1 MRVLY
6 ITTAFARDEKDIITP
21 WLTKTILFL
30 REKGIEVEV
39 FTSSYKGLGNQK
51 VFGIPVWRFRY
62 FFSRWEDL
70 THEEAV
76 IERLK
81 RGIRYKLLL
90 PFYIIFGSIGIYR
103 LLRVR
108 KYDIIHIHWPFPH
121 IIFGAVGK
129 YFFKIPIISS
139 FHGVELMWVK
149 RKMPYFIPFL
159 RWILNISD
167 RITVNSTYTKREID
181 TIYRRDIVIIPFGAH
196 SEYKG
201 EKIKKIKNKLPIIL
215 FVGRL
220 VERKGV
226 AYLIKAVR
234 EVLQTQNVQL
244 FIVGGGPE
252 RENLKEITNKLDI
265 QNSVKFT
272 GVIPDDEL
280 DRLYKRADIFVLPA
294 CFDSRGDTE
303 GLGVVLI
310 EAMSY
315 GVSVIGSNV
324 GGIPDIIKDRETGIL
339 VPEKDPERLS
349 DAIMY
354 LLRNKK
360 FAEKLG
366 KQGKKFIEENF
377 GWEKI
382 VKHLITLYRNIWK

>member
-6 ITTAFARDEKDIITP
+6 VTTAFARNEEDVITP
-21 WLTKTILFL
+21 WLTKTILLL
-30 REKGIEVEV
+30 RKRGINVEV
-39 FTSSYKGLGNQK
+39 FTSSYKGLGNQR

-70 THEEAV
+70 THDEAV

-90 PFYIIFGSIGIYR
+90 PLYIILGSAGIYR
-103 LLRVR
+103 LIRVK

-121 IIFGAVGK
+121 IIFGAVAK
-129 YFFKIPIISS
+129 FLFKRKIISS
-139 FHGVELMWVK
+139 FYGVEIKWV
-149 RKMPYFIPFL
+149 RNKMPYFLPLL
-159 RWILNISD
+159 RWAVNISD
-167 RITVNSTYTKREID
+167 IITALSRYTSSEIKKVLD
-181 TIYRRDIVIIPFGAH
+181 RDVKIIPFSTH
-196 SEYKG
+196 FEVKCNINKKPN
-201 EKIKKIKNKLPIIL
+201 KIPIIL

-226 AYLIKAVR
+226 IYLIEAFKKI
-234 EVLQTQNVQL
+234 LQKYKGQL

-252 RENLKEITNKLDI
+252 RGKLEERVNKLGI
-265 QNSVKFT
+265 NGSVKFL
-272 GVIPDDEL
+272 GVISDDEL
-280 DRLYKRADIFVLPA
+280 DRLYKKADIFVLPA

-315 GVSVIGSNV
+315 GIPVIGSNV
-324 GGIPDIIKDRETGIL
+324 GGIPDIVKHKETGML
-339 VPEKDPERLS
+339 VPEKDSVKLS
-349 DAIMY
+349 EAIIY

-360 FAEKLG
+360 FAKKLG
-366 KQGKKFIEENF
+366 GEGRKFIETNFSWEN
-377 GWEKI
+377 I
-382 VKHLITLYRNIWK
+382 INHLITLYKNMK

>member
-1 MRVLY
+1 MKVLY
-6 ITTAFARDEKDIITP
+6 VATAFARDEKDVITP

-30 REKGIEVEV
+30 REQGVDVEV

-81 RGIRYKLLL
+81 KGIRYKFLL
-90 PFYIIFGSIGIYR
+90 PLYIIFGSIGIYR

-108 KYDIIHIHWPFPH
+108 EYDIIHIHWPFPH

-129 YFFKIPIISS
+129 FLFRKKIISS
-139 FHGVELMWVK
+139 FYGVEIKWV
-149 RKMPYFIPFL
+149 RNKMPYFLPL
-159 RWILNISD
+159 LKWALSISD
-167 RITVNSTYTKREID
+167 IITALSRYTSNEIKKVLD
-181 TIYRRDIVIIPFGAH
+181 RNVEIIPFSTH
-196 SEYKG
+196 FEMKNSF
-201 EKIKKIKNKLPIIL
+201 KKTSNNMPVIL

-226 AYLIKAVR
+226 RYLIEAFNKILQVYKA
-234 EVLQTQNVQL
+234 QL

-252 RENLKEITNKLDI
+252 RGKLEEMVNELGI
-265 QNSVKFT
+265 KGSVKFP
-272 GVIPDDEL
+272 GVISDEEL
-280 DRLYKRADIFVLPA
+280 DKLYRKADVFVLPA

-315 GVSVIGSNV
+315 EIPVIASNV
-324 GGIPDIIKDRETGIL
+324 GGILDIVKDRETGIL
-339 VPEKDPERLS
+339 VPEKNSEKLS
-349 DAIMY
+349 GAIIY
-354 LLRNKK
+354 LLENKK
-360 FAEKLG
+360 FAERLG
-366 KQGKKFIEENF
+366 KQGKKFIKKNFSWEN
-377 GWEKI
+377 I
-382 VKHLITLYRNIWK
+382 INHLITLYKNME